1 MTSPKGRFY
10 IREADGTRRRVET
23 SAFPLAVGGT
33 NADIAVSGANVEPL
47 SHLALSDGEVF
58 VQPNMSNRSNR
69 SNRERVLCNGDPVGS
84 SQWLRDGDVLSIGG
98 TRIELEARDS
108 GFLFCIGRIGKTA
121 EKTTDPPILE
131 TVSETPIEPPKGDI
145 VKPVAFTPAP
155 LDDARR
161 PRRRLGVRALVF
173 WGALVFLGALAWAL
187 FNARVV
193 MIEIDPM
200 PERVVVEGNAFVVE
214 LAGRFWMHPG
224 TYAVVA
230 EKEGYRRLEAPLEVG
245 DARNQTYEFS
255 MQKLPGRLAIT
266 TSPSEGAVITIDGA
280 ELGTSPLPPVE
291 LDPGEHQVLVRASGY
306 RDFHTEVT
314 IEGGGTVFNLEAS
327 LEPRWAPITF
337 QSKPSGAMIRVAG
350 KPHGPTS
357 VTANV
362 IEGTHDY
369 VVVLDGYKPYRG
381 SVHVAAGQPQTLSP
395 VALSLV
401 EGTIALLSIPAA
413 ANVTLDGDYL
423 GQTPLDVHLTPGKT
437 YQLEVSRA
445 GHDSYAREVSVTSSA
460 RETMTVRL
468 EPRLGEVAL
477 VVDPPDAELYIN
489 GELRGVAKQ
498 VLNLP
503 ATPHRIEIKKD
514 KYESFATDITP
525 RPGFPQTLEV
535 NLRTTAEIK
544 AASIRPVIQ
553 TSKGHELR
561 LITPKRFE
569 MGASRREPGRRANE
583 SLRTVEL
590 TRSFYLA
597 SQEITNRQFREFRN
611 GHRSG
616 AVAGHN
622 LELDHHPVVRIT
634 WQDAVA
640 YCNWLSQQ
648 ESLPPAYVNA
658 GGKLVGATPPRT
670 GYRLPT
676 EAEWAQAAR
685 YPGDTKLKYPWGNS
699 LPAAPGSGN
708 YADESAKGL
717 VTMTVPNYNDK
728 FPVTAPVDSFPANQL
743 NLFNLGGN
751 VSEWVHDL
759 YTIYPSGTRKV
770 MQDPMGPTDGE
781 FHTIRGA
788 SWMHGSVTQLRLS
801 FRDYGNKPRPDV
813 GFRIARY
820 LE

>member
-1 MTSPKGRFY
+1 MTSSKGRFY
-10 IREADGTRRRVET
+10 IREADGTRRRIET
-23 SAFPLAVGGT
+23 SAFPLAIGGP
-33 NADIAVSGANVEPL
+33 NADIAIAVPGVDAREPL
-47 SHLALSDGEVF
+47 ARLALSDGEVF
-58 VQPNMSNRSNR
+58 VQPNMSNRG
-69 SNRERVLCNGDPVGS
+69 RVVCNGEPVAS

-98 TRIELEARDS
+98 ARIEVEERDG
-108 GFLFCIGRIGKTA
+108 GFRFCISKTV

-131 TVSETPIEPPKGDI
+131 VASQTPVEPPKGET
-145 VKPVAFTPAP
+145 VKAITFTPTP
-155 LDDARR
+155 LDDRRR
-161 PRRRLGVRALVF
+161 PRQRRGV
-173 WGALVFLGALAWAL
+173 GALIFWAALLFLGAFAWAL

-193 MIEIDPM
+193 TIDIDPM
-200 PERVVVEGNAFVVE
+200 PESVFVEGSSFVVE
-214 LAGRFWMHPG
+214 LGGRFWMHSG
-224 TYAVVA
+224 AYTLVA
-230 EKEGYRRLEAPLEVG
+230 EKGGYRRLEAPIEIG
-245 DARNQTYEFS
+245 EARNQTYEFS
-255 MQKLPGRLAIT
+255 MQRLPGRLAIT
-266 TSPSEGAVITIDGA
+266 TIPNEGALVTITIDGA
-280 ELGTSPLPPVE
+280 EVGTSPLPPVE
-291 LDPGEHQVLVRASGY
+291 LEPGEHQVLVRASGY
-306 RDFHTEVT
+306 RDFQTEVV
-314 IEGGGTVFNLEAS
+314 IEGEGTIVNLEAS

-337 QSKPSGAMIRVAG
+337 QSEPPGAMIRVAG
-350 KPHGPTS
+350 KPHGPTP

-395 VALSLV
+395 VPLSLV
-401 EGTIALLSIPAA
+401 EGTIALLSTPAT

-423 GQTPLDVHLTPGKT
+423 GQTPLDVHLTPGET

-445 GHDSYAREVSVTSSA
+445 GYDSVTQEISVA
-460 RETMTVRL
+460 AAAKKTMTVRL

-477 VVDPPDAELYIN
+477 VVDPPDAELYID
-489 GELRGVAKQ
+489 GELRGAAKQ

-525 RPGFPQTLEV
+525 RPGFPQTIEV
-535 NLRTTAEIK
+535 NLKTTAEIK
-544 AASIRPVIQ
+544 AASILPVIQ
-553 TSKGHELR
+553 TSRGHELR
-561 LITPKRFE
+561 LINSKRFE

-590 TRSFYLA
+590 TRSFYL
-597 SQEITNRQFREFRN
+597 SIMEITNRQFREFRN

-616 AVAGHN
+616 AVSGHN
-622 LELDHHPVVRIT
+622 LEIDHHPVVRIT
-634 WQDAVA
+634 WQDAAA

-648 ESLPPAYVNA
+648 ESLRPAYVNA
-658 GGKLVGATPPRT
+658 GGKLIGANPPTT

-685 YPGDTKLKYPWGNS
+685 YAGTENVKLKYPWGNA
-699 LPAAPGSGN
+699 LPVAPGSGN

-717 VTMTVPNYNDK
+717 VTTTVPNYNDK
-728 FPVTAPVDSFPANQL
+728 FPVTAPVDSFSANEL
-743 NLFNLGGN
+743 GMFNLGGN

-759 YTIYPSGTRKV
+759 YTIYPSGARRV
-770 MQDPMGPTDGE
+770 MQDPMGPTEGE

>member
-1 MTSPKGRFY
+1 MTSSKGRFY

-33 NADIAVSGANVEPL
+33 NADIAIAVSGPNVPEPL
-47 SHLALSDGEVF
+47 AHLALSDGEVF

-69 SNRERVLCNGDPVGS
+69 GRVLCNGDPVAS

-98 TRIELEARDS
+98 TRIEIEARDN
-108 GFLFCIGRIGKTA
+108 GFLFRIGETA

-131 TVSETPIEPPKGDI
+131 AVSKTPIETPKGETVNPI
-145 VKPVAFTPAP
+145 AFTPTP
-155 LDDARR
+155 LSDARR
-161 PRRRLGVRALVF
+161 PRRRLGVGALIF
-173 WGALVFLGALAWAL
+173 WGALVFLAALAWAL
-187 FNARVV
+187 FNARAVIV
-193 MIEIDPM
+193 EIDPV
-200 PERVVVEGNAFVVE
+200 PENVVVEGSSFVVE
-214 LAGRFWMHPG
+214 LGGRFWMHPG

-230 EKEGYRRLEAPLEVG
+230 EKEGYRRLEAPIEVG
-245 DARNQTYEFS
+245 EARSQTYEFS
-255 MQKLPGRLAIT
+255 MQQLPGRLAIT
-266 TSPSEGAVITIDGA
+266 TIPNEEASVTITIDGA
-280 ELGTSPLPPVE
+280 EVGTSPMQPVE
-291 LDPGEHQVLVRASGY
+291 LEPGEHQVLIRAPGY
-306 RDFHTEVT
+306 RDFQTEVV
-314 IEGGGTVFNLEAS
+314 IEGEGTIVNLEAS

-337 QSKPSGAMIRVAG
+337 QSKPPGASVRVAG
-350 KPHGPTS
+350 KPHGPTP
-357 VTANV
+357 VTVNV

-381 SVHVAAGQPQTLSP
+381 SVHVAAGQPQTLSAVP
-395 VALSLV
+395 LSLV
-401 EGTIALLSIPAA
+401 EGTIALLSNPDT
-413 ANVTLDGDYL
+413 ANVTLDGAYL
-423 GQTPLDVHLTPGKT
+423 GQTPLDVQLTPGKK

-445 GHDSYAREVSVTSSA
+445 GYDSVIQEVTVASSA
-460 RETMTVRL
+460 KETMTVRL

-477 VVDPPDAELYIN
+477 VVDPPDAELYID
-489 GELRGVAKQ
+489 GELRGAVTQ

-503 ATPHRIEIKKD
+503 ATPHRIEVKKD
-514 KYESFATDITP
+514 AYESFSTDITP
-525 RPGFPQTLEV
+525 RPGFPQTIEV
-535 NLRTTAEIK
+535 NLKTKAEIK
-544 AASIRPVIQ
+544 AASILPVIQ

-561 LITPKRFE
+561 LIGPKRFE

-590 TRSFYLA
+590 TRSFYL
-597 SQEITNRQFREFRN
+597 STMEITNRQFREFRN

-616 AVAGHN
+616 DVSGHN
-622 LELDHHPVVRIT
+622 LEIDHHPVVRVT
-634 WQDAVA
+634 WQDAAA

-658 GGKLVGATPPRT
+658 GGKLVAVNPPTT

-676 EAEWAQAAR
+676 EAEWARAAR
-685 YPGDTKLKYPWGNS
+685 YAGDEKLKYPWGNA
-699 LPAAPGSGN
+699 LPVAPGSGN

-717 VTMTVPNYNDK
+717 VTTTVPNYNDK
-728 FPVTAPVDSFPANQL
+728 FPVTAPVDSFPANEL
-743 NLFNLGGN
+743 GMFNLGGN
-751 VSEWVHDL
+751 VAEWVHDL
-759 YTIYPSGTRKV
+759 YTIYPSGARKV

>member
-1 MTSPKGRFY
+1 
-10 IREADGTRRRVET
+10 
-23 SAFPLAVGGT
+23 
-33 NADIAVSGANVEPL
+33 
-47 SHLALSDGEVF
+47 
-58 VQPNMSNRSNR
+58 
-69 SNRERVLCNGDPVGS
+69 
-84 SQWLRDGDVLSIGG
+84 
-98 TRIELEARDS
+98 
-108 GFLFCIGRIGKTA
+108 
-121 EKTTDPPILE
+121 
-131 TVSETPIEPPKGDI
+131 
-145 VKPVAFTPAP
+145 
-155 LDDARR
+155 
-161 PRRRLGVRALVF
+161 
-173 WGALVFLGALAWAL
+173 
-187 FNARVV
+187 

-200 PERVVVEGNAFVVE
+200 PDSVVVDGNALVVE
-214 LAGRFWMHPG
+214 LGGRFWMHPG
-224 TYAVVA
+224 AFTVVA
-230 EKEGYRRLEAPLEVG
+230 EREGYRRLEAPIEVG
-245 DARNQTYEFS
+245 GARSQTYEFS
-255 MQKLPGRLAIT
+255 MQRLPGRLVIT
-266 TSPSEGAVITIDGA
+266 TIPNEGALVTITIDGA

-291 LDPGEHQVLVRASGY
+291 LEPGEHQVLIRASGY
-306 RDFHTEVT
+306 RDFQTEVV
-314 IEGGGTVFNLEAS
+314 IEGEGTIVNLEAS

-337 QSKPSGAMIRVAG
+337 QSEPPGAMIRVAG
-350 KPHGPTS
+350 EPYGPTP

-401 EGTIALLSIPAA
+401 EGTIALLSIPAT
-413 ANVTLDGDYL
+413 ANVTLDGAYL

-445 GHDSYAREVSVTSSA
+445 GHDSVTQEISVASSA
-460 RETMTVRL
+460 KKTMTVRL

-477 VVDPPDAELYIN
+477 VVDPPDAELTID
-489 GELRGVAKQ
+489 GEHRGAANQ

-503 ATPHRIEIKKD
+503 ATSHRIEIKKN
-514 KYESFATDITP
+514 KYESFATYITP
-525 RPGFPQTLEV
+525 RPGFPQTIEV
-535 NLRTTAEIK
+535 NLKTTAEIQ
-544 AASIRPVIQ
+544 AASILPVIQ

-561 LITPKRFE
+561 LIAPKRFE

-590 TRSFYLA
+590 TRSFYL
-597 SQEITNRQFREFRN
+597 STMEITNRQFREFRN

-616 AVAGHN
+616 AVSGHN
-622 LELDHHPVVRIT
+622 LEIDHHPVVRIT
-634 WQDAVA
+634 WQDAAA
-640 YCNWLSQQ
+640 YCNWLSEQ

-658 GGKLVGATPPRT
+658 GGKLIGANPPRT

-685 YPGDTKLKYPWGNS
+685 YAGDTKLKYPWGNV
-699 LPAAPGSGN
+699 LPVAPGSGN

-717 VTMTVPNYNDK
+717 VTMTVPNYTDK
-728 FPVTAPVDSFPANQL
+728 FPVTAPVDSFSANEL
-743 NLFNLGGN
+743 GMFNLGGN
-751 VSEWVHDL
+751 VAEWVHDL
-759 YTIYPSGTRKV
+759 YTIYPSGARKV
-770 MQDPMGPTDGE
+770 MQDPMGPTEGE